1 MTIKTYI
8 IYKQFFLQL
17 KLENRRILG
26 MRFMIL
32 YIFLI
37 LNINGLAQT
46 ELQRFNIISKH
57 DDIEIRNYEPA
68 IYASVTLP
76 TNTNE
81 QSSSFRILAGYIFGG
96 NEENQKIAMTAPVHM
111 HRNDINGDKS
121 LTMRFVMPDKYSI
134 EDLSK
139 PNDSRIEITKS
150 EEKKFAAISFTGYN
164 NDSKFLLK
172 SNKLKKFLDS
182 KNISYVDNPIY
193 LGYDPPYK
201 CWNRRNEVL
210 FELSN

>member
-1 MTIKTYI
+1 M
-8 IYKQFFLQL
+8 QL
-17 KLENRRILG
+17 KEENRRILG
-26 MRFMIL
+26 MRYLIF
-32 YIFLI
+32 YTFLI
-37 LNINGLAQT
+37 LNTKGLAQT
-46 ELQRFNIISKH
+46 EQQRFNIISKH

-76 TNTNE
+76 TNTKE

-111 HRNDINGDKS
+111 HRNDTNGDKS
-121 LTMRFVMPDKYSI
+121 LTMRFVMPDKYRI

-150 EEKKFAAISFTGYN
+150 VEKKFAAISFSGYN
-164 NDSKFLLK
+164 NDNKFFSH

-182 KNISYVDNPIY
+182 KNISYIDNPIY

-201 CWNRRNEVL
+201 FWNRRNEVL
-210 FELSN
+210 FELNN

>member
-96 NEENQKIAMTAPVHM
+96 NDKKQKIAMTAPVHM

-164 NDSKFLLK
+164 NDSKFLLN
-172 SNKLKKFLDS
+172 SNKLKKFLES

-201 CWNRRNEVL
+201 FWNRRNEVL

>member
-1 MTIKTYI
+1 M
-8 IYKQFFLQL
+8 QL

-96 NEENQKIAMTAPVHM
+96 NDEKQKIAMTAPVQM
-111 HRNDINGDKS
+111 HNNDINGDKS

-150 EEKKFAAISFTGYN
+150 GEKKFAAISFTGYN
-164 NDSKFLLK
+164 NDSKFLLN

-201 CWNRRNEVL
+201 FWNRRNEVL

>member
-1 MTIKTYI
+1 
-8 IYKQFFLQL
+8 
-17 KLENRRILG
+17 

-57 DDIEIRNYEPA
+57 DDIEIRSYEPA

-76 TNTNE
+76 TNPNE
-81 QSSSFRILAGYIFGG
+81 RSSSFRILAGYIFGD
-96 NEENQKIAMTAPVHM
+96 NDENQKIAMTAPVHI

-150 EEKKFAAISFTGYN
+150 GEKKFAAISFTGYN
-164 NDSKFLLK
+164 NDSKFLLN
-172 SNKLKKFLDS
+172 SNKLKKFLDY
-182 KNISYVDNPIY
+182 KNISYFDNPIY

-201 CWNRRNEVL
+201 FWNRRNEVL
-210 FELSN
+210 FELRN